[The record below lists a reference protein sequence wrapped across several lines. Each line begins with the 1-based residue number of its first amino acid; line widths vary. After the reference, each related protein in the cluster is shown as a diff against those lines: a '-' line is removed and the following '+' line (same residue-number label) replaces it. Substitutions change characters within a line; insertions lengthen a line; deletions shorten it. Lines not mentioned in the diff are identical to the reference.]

1 MSLIRY
7 TRNDPFFNVFEEFF
21 PTVSRR
27 TTPRTTQDQSVRVR
41 DLEGQTQISVAA
53 PGLSKDSFQI
63 SLNEEVLAVTYSA
76 QETDDTYFVK
86 DSFSRSWRVAR
97 GTTSEDVSAAYE
109 DGILTVSVSKP
120 IATEASTFSIPVN

>member
-7 TRNDPFFNVFEEFF
+7 ARNDPFFNVFEEFF

-27 TTPRTTQDQSVRVR
+27 ATQDQSVRVR

-86 DSFSRSWRVAR
+86 NSF
-97 GTTSEDVSAAYE
+97 
-109 DGILTVSVSKP
+109 
-120 IATEASTFSIPVN
+120 

>member
-21 PTVSRR
+21 RTVSR
-27 TTPRTTQDQSVRVR
+27 RTTQDQSVRVR